1 MDPLSRFG
9 RAVWIDNAIKT
20 GSMNALRGQLSE
32 KPVDRPNER

>member
-1 MDPLSRFG
+1 MDPLGGLR
-9 RAVWIDNAIKT
+9 RAVWIDNAVKT